1 MNRRTLLRILAVAGA
16 GLLAR
21 RFSLPSA
28 EANEMSKGFEVT
40 KTDEEWRKILTPEQ
54 YHILREA
61 GTEKPFKNAYHDNKK
76 EGIYDCAGCDLP
88 LFSSKAKYDSHTGW
102 PSFWEPISPT
112 AIGTKTD
119 WKLLYPR
126 TEVHCARCGG
136 HLGHVFKDGP
146 PPTYLRYC
154 MNSAALVFKP
164 A

>member
-1 MNRRTLLRILAVAGA
+1 MGN
-16 GLLAR
+16 
-21 RFSLPSA
+21 
-28 EANEMSKGFEVT
+28 GFEVT
-40 KTDEEWRKILTPEQ
+40 KTNEEWRKILTPEQ

-61 GTEKPFKNAYHDNKK
+61 GTEKPFKNAYYDNKK
-76 EGIYDCAGCDLP
+76 EGVYDCAGCDLP
-88 LFSSKAKYDSHTGW
+88 LFSSKAKYESHTGW

-146 PPTYLRYC
+146 SPTYLRYC
-154 MNSAALVFKP
+154 MNSAVLVFKP